1 MQDAADAV
9 AADKA
14 ELRTRLLATRRAR
27 DSGQLEQARRDLRAL
42 IVARVLAEG
51 WRSVAAY
58 EPLASEPGSPELLAE
73 LTGHGVRVLVPV
85 LLADKDLDW
94 AAWTAAGHGA
104 GLGPDAIAAVQAAFV
119 PALAVAHDG
128 TRLGRGGGSYDR
140 ALARTA
146 APAFALLFTDELVP
160 ELPRAAWDRP
170 VTGAVT
176 PAAWVELPR
185 PGGPSGIPG
194 WP

>member
-14 ELRTRLLATRRAR
+14 EFRTRLLTARRAR
-27 DSGQLEQARRDLRAL
+27 DRGQLEQARRDLRARV
-42 IVARVLAEG
+42 VARVLAEG
-51 WRSVAAY
+51 WRTVAAY
-58 EPLASEPGSPELLAE
+58 EPLATEPGSPELLAE
-73 LTGHGVRVLVPV
+73 LTDHGVRVLVPV
-85 LLADKDLDW
+85 LLADNDLDW
-94 AAWTAAGHGA
+94 AEWAAAGRGD
-104 GLGPDAIAAVQAAFV
+104 GVGVDAIAAVQAVFV

-140 ALARTA
+140 ALTRTA
-146 APAFALLFTDELVP
+146 APAFALLFADELVP

-170 VTGAVT
+170 VAGAVT
-176 PAAWVELPR
+176 PTAWVELPSPR
-185 PGGPSGIPG
+185 GAAGIPG